1 MKQNWLRLIVSMMVV
16 VAALSGAASSFAA
29 PVANS
34 CVGMSAA
41 EDCPDHPVDHTAALR
56 HCDSLICGA
65 IQLAPH
71 ATFTLARMA
80 EVGLRTQL
88 SDDAT
93 HRGVLSPPGLRPPI
107 S

>member
-1 MKQNWLRLIVSMMVV
+1 MKRSWLRLIVCATVV

-29 PVANS
+29 PVAHS
-34 CVGMSAA
+34 CVGMSAV
-41 EDCPDHPVDHTAALR
+41 EDCPDHPVDRTAALR

-71 ATFTLARMA
+71 AIFTLARMA
-80 EVGLRTQL
+80 EVGLRMQL

-93 HRGVLSPPGLRPPI
+93 HRGFSSPPGLRPPI

>member
-1 MKQNWLRLIVSMMVV
+1 MKQRLLRLIVCAMIV
-16 VAALSGAASSFAA
+16 VAALSGAASSLVA
-29 PVANS
+29 PIGHS
-34 CVGMSAA
+34 CAGMSAV

-71 ATFTLARMA
+71 ATFTLTRMA
-80 EVGLRTQL
+80 EAGLRTQP

-93 HRGVLSPPGLRPPI
+93 HRGVSSPPVLRPPI
-107 S
+107 A

>member
-1 MKQNWLRLIVSMMVV
+1 MKQDWLRLIVSAMVI

-29 PVANS
+29 PVGHS
-34 CVGMSAA
+34 CAGMSTV
-41 EDCPDHPVDHTAALR
+41 EDCPNHPVDHTAALR

-71 ATFTLARMA
+71 VTFTAARMA
-80 EVGLRTQL
+80 ELGLRTQPA
-88 SDDAT
+88 DDAT
-93 HRGVLSPPGLRPPI
+93 HRDVLSPPDLRPPI

>member
-1 MKQNWLRLIVSMMVV
+1 MKQNWLRLIVSAMVV

-34 CVGMSAA
+34 CMGMSAA

-93 HRGVLSPPGLRPPI
+93 LRGVLSPPGLRPPI